1 MKNYLKSFYLQG
13 DAEMQTLTKNANS
26 NFLLKLL
33 YLRRGRTVFADL
45 YGDYK
50 KEIGA
55 DSISD
60 WRIRSVMQRMKG
72 WKRNA
77 TKTGQIL
84 EKRDLSRKYETE

>member
-1 MKNYLKSFYLQG
+1 
-13 DAEMQTLTKNANS
+13 MQTLTKNANF

-55 DSISD
+55 DSIID
-60 WRIRSVMQRMKG
+60 DKVKNELLNYY
-72 WKRNA
+72 KN
-77 TKTGQIL
+77 
-84 EKRDLSRKYETE
+84 E